1 MVVVSWE
8 SGLFLLLAFA
18 VQCLFDGY
26 NYSWMV
32 WTYICTKLMNHF
44 VLSWPV
50 RHVCMLFWTQE
61 GKCKINCK
69 NNSFLCL
76 PVSFAALN
84 KRYYFVYFFFEHD
97 FVILILLYFLSS
109 APISEETTLNGNSI
123 NHSSIYA
130 FVKFFSAKAAKRAKE
145 SISGKRLL
153 DGQFLKASFSS
164 S

>member
-84 KRYYFVYFFFEHD
+84 KRYYFVYFSLSMTLSFEYCYI
-97 FVILILLYFLSS
+97 FYLQLQSLRKLLWMATASITVLFMPLLNFSQQKQQRGQKKVS
-109 APISEETTLNGNSI
+109 AENV
-123 NHSSIYA
+123 
-130 FVKFFSAKAAKRAKE
+130 F
-145 SISGKRLL
+145 
-153 DGQFLKASFSS
+153 
-164 S
+164 